1 MGLDIKGAR
10 FLLGEKSRGVHF
22 GHTLTLGRQGI
33 YLSGSSYSAFI
44 KMLGT
49 QVSTNEYADDF
60 FHGLGA
66 RPLAVMDASNY
77 EGAGIIHDLN
87 EPVDPQYHS
96 AFDTV
101 IDGGTLEHVFNF
113 PVAIR
118 NCMEMVKPGGQLI
131 LMSPWHNYPGHGFY
145 EFSPELFHNT
155 LSPHNG
161 FSVERMLVDVEGH
174 WYSVRTPAEL
184 KQRVEIS
191 TRDQVLLYI
200 TARKLASCPVF
211 ASWPQQSDYSAAW
224 DRGDYTAS
232 APEQMTSFKSRLVK
246 NFSLLE
252 NLQSKWQSIKYKR
265 SISLNRNPGFVRICA
280 SHEIPKFS

>member
-22 GHTLTLGRQGI
+22 GRTLTLGRQGI
-33 YLSGSSYSAFI
+33 YMSDSSYPAFI

-49 QVSTNEYADDF
+49 QVSTSEYADDF

-66 RPLAVMDASNY
+66 RPLSVMDASGY

-96 AFDTV
+96 SFDTV

-118 NCMEMVKPGGQLI
+118 NCMEMVKPGGQFI
-131 LMSPWHNYPGHGFY
+131 LMTPWHNYPGHGFY
-145 EFSPELFHNT
+145 EFSPELFYNT
-155 LSPHNG
+155 LSPQNG
-161 FSVERMLVDVEGH
+161 FSVERMLVDVEGY

-224 DRGDYTAS
+224 ELETLRSPAS
-232 APEQMTSFKSRLVK
+232 AEFPEKKCHPKAS
-246 NFSLLE
+246 SLLWE
-252 NLQSKWQSIKYKR
+252 ELRSNWRAIKQR
-265 SISLNRNPGFVRICA
+265 RALSPARNPGLIKMCP
-280 SHEIPKFS
+280 SPEIPRSR